1 MGFYGNISNLGK
13 TNMTFDKIYSNRLF
27 MDSQADSDGVYLGRY
42 ALVEY
47 SQTHFEDTF
56 ISFYLDDKGNKK
68 ANADLSVDLQLV
80 KNKGYAERSSDGA
93 YQNKFYLCQE
103 KNGVLELTLLKNLSC
118 YSLIIIENA
127 EEFNK
132 QKQDLFIKDMT
143 SNSFISCLN
152 QDYSAEKDYY
162 ILRNNYALNYD
173 IDLAVYNETYDSTVW
188 IKQYENDKAKYF
200 NIAEL
205 NSAVPTFQLFAEAPQ
220 EMPIA
225 PFFSADSNNLHY
237 NLHVGSPWGFKT
249 GTLYYN
255 EAAFN
260 PQIQVYDEDNKL
272 SFNINKRDEQQED
285 ELSITPVSSKQYYY
299 SYDKENN
306 SQTKQQSP
314 DIQELNIQLPSI
326 GNMMSDIWDMVYGPY
341 RDSNQQQWMTMEQLK
356 ERFVDDEGK
365 IDDLFE
371 IYQGDDFKHV
381 KLKGASQKFDF
392 SSLNGRLQSF
402 SDIGAD
408 EQSIFYKDENGKFS
422 NKNILDFQIKNYK
435 QFESEPAIEQI
446 ADNQTI
452 RQILTF
458 LDSSILKL
466 KEQDVSIEKDLSEL
480 SEKVDELEKTGGGGN
495 GGIIDSVAPDGTAFQ
510 NWVFY
515 IEGREE
521 PEIRQICIGTISP
534 SEREQ
539 A

>member
-47 SQTHFEDTF
+47 SQTHFQDTF
-56 ISFYLDDKGNKK
+56 ISFYLDDDGNKK
-68 ANADLSVDLQLV
+68 ADANLNVDLQLV
-80 KNKGYAERSSDGA
+80 KNKGYAERSLDGT

-132 QKQDLFIKDMT
+132 QKQDLFIKDIA

-152 QDYSAEKDYY
+152 QDYNAENDYY

-205 NSAVPTFQLFAEAPQ
+205 NSAVPTFQIFAEPPR
-220 EMPIA
+220 EVPIA

-237 NLHVGSPWGFKT
+237 NLHVGSPWGFKP
-249 GTLYYN
+249 GVLYYN

-260 PQIQVYDEDNKL
+260 PQIQIYDKDNKL
-272 SFNINKRDEQQED
+272 SFNINKKDEQQKD
-285 ELSITPVSSKQYYY
+285 ELSITTASSNQYYY
-299 SYDKENN
+299 TYDKENN
-306 SQTKQQSP
+306 HQTKEQSP

-341 RDSNQQQWMTMEQLK
+341 RDINQQQWMTMEQLE

-365 IDDLFE
+365 INELFE
-371 IYQGDDFKHV
+371 IYQGDESNHV
-381 KLKGASQKFDF
+381 QLKGTSQKFDF
-392 SSLNGRLQSF
+392 SSLSGRLQSL
-402 SDIGAD
+402 SDMEAN
-408 EQSIFYKDENGKFS
+408 EQSIFYKDTDGKFS
-422 NKNILDFQIKNYK
+422 SKNILDFQIIGYEPPELEQPQTN
-435 QFESEPAIEQI
+435 QF
-446 ADNQTI
+446 ADGQTI
-452 RQILTF
+452 QQILAF
-458 LDSSILKL
+458 LDSSILNL
-466 KEQDVSIEKDLSEL
+466 KEQDINIAKDLLEL

-495 GGIIDSVAPDGTAFQ
+495 GGSADIIAPDGTAFQ

-521 PEIRQICIGTISP
+521 PEIRQVCIGTVSSP
-534 SEREQ
+534 EE
-539 A
+539 